1 MECRE
6 EFKKLNQLR
15 KYTKDKYHFCVST
28 DLEKNQW
35 QLYRR
40 YIDQDVY
47 FSKDNKA
54 IMTSETNTIEELEK
68 YLKKH
73 YEPSF
78 SDVVNK
84 ASLYIM
90 AILWVLY
97 IIVLIIFKGST
108 YFSGFLLGGLVIN
121 LVYLVISAR
130 LNQRH
135 YDVVFLELVEES
147 DKLDKRIKENKET
160 LEKQLEELEQEKE
173 IEVLEEEEE

>member
-1 MECRE
+1 MECKKE
-6 EFKKLNQLR
+6 LKKLDELR

-28 DLEKNQW
+28 NLEKNEW

-40 YIDQDVY
+40 YIDQDAY
-47 FSKDNKA
+47 FSQDNKA

-68 YLKKH
+68 YLKEH

-78 SDVVNK
+78 WDVVNK

-90 AILWVLY
+90 AVLWVLY
-97 IIVLIIFKGST
+97 IAVLIIFKKST

-121 LVYLVISAR
+121 LVYLVISAK
-130 LNQRH
+130 LMQRH

-147 DKLDKRIKENKET
+147 NRLDKKSRENRK
-160 LEKQLEELEQEKE
+160 KLEEE
-173 IEVLEEEEE
+173 IEVLEEENNDESK

>member
-1 MECRE
+1 MECKKE
-6 EFKKLNQLR
+6 LKKLDELR

-28 DLEKNQW
+28 NLEKNEW

-47 FSKDNKA
+47 FSQDNKA

-68 YLKKH
+68 YLKEH

-78 SDVVNK
+78 WDVVNK

-90 AILWVLY
+90 AVLWVLY
-97 IIVLIIFKGST
+97 IAVLIIFKKST

-121 LVYLVISAR
+121 LVYLVISAK
-130 LNQRH
+130 LMQRH

-147 DKLDKRIKENKET
+147 NRLDKKIRENRK
-160 LEKQLEELEQEKE
+160 KLEEE
-173 IEVLEEEEE
+173 IEVLEEENNDESK

>member
-1 MECRE
+1 MNDLE
-6 EFKKLNQLR
+6 EFKRLNKLR
-15 KYTKDKYHFCVST
+15 KYTKDKYHLCVST
-28 DLEKNQW
+28 DLEKNEW

-40 YIDQDVY
+40 YVDQDVY

-54 IMTSETNTIEELEK
+54 IMTSETNTIDELEK
-68 YLKKH
+68 YLKEH
-73 YEPSF
+73 YEPDF

-90 AILWVLY
+90 AVLWILY
-97 IIVLIIFKGST
+97 IAVLIIFKKST

-160 LEKQLEELEQEKE
+160 LEKQLEE
-173 IEVLEEEEE
+173 IEVLENEES